1 MSRSSDAPGAAT
13 RFLPG
18 APTANPSG
26 RPTRLAVAQRG
37 LAPLRQVGLTDG
49 ELAALACAE
58 VSGSAQCRLVLV
70 ELIDRRL
77 HRAATVL
84 AASTTNTETQP

>member
-1 MSRSSDAPGAAT
+1 MSSSDRPTLAT

-18 APTANPSG
+18 APTANPNG
-26 RPTRLAVAQRG
+26 RPTRLTVAQRG
-37 LAPLRQVGLTDG
+37 MEPLRQVGLTDG
-49 ELAALACAE
+49 ELAALARAE

-84 AASTTNTETQP
+84 AASNMTTETQP